1 MLFSIFIVP
10 DYDAVK
16 RLGIEDPLK
25 FIKQRYKSHDLLM
38 LDSCCF
44 GPGVISE
51 VEGCVQE
58 EVQRME
64 KWVDIMVGNKAF
76 ILHTVYIWLEL
87 MFFVLSAIVAYSLFK

>member
-1 MLFSIFIVP
+1 M
-10 DYDAVK
+10 
-16 RLGIEDPLK
+16 
-25 FIKQRYKSHDLLM
+25 
-38 LDSCCF
+38 

-76 ILHTVYIWLEL
+76 ILHTVLWLEL
-87 MFFVLSAIVAYSLFK
+87 MFFVLSAIVTYSLFK